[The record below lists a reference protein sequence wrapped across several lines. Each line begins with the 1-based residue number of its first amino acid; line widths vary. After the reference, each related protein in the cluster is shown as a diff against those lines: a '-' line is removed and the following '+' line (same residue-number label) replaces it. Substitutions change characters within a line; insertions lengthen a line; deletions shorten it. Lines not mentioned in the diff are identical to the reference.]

1 MNDFVLKE
9 ALQRWGVN
17 TQMVIAIE
25 ECSELTHEIT
35 KYLRGRPSNLAEEI
49 ADVKIMLRQLEFV
62 AGEDNVAHYVDEKI
76 YRLQERLGRTD
87 IVERKR

>member
-1 MNDFVLKE
+1 MNDAVLKE

-35 KYLRGRPSNLAEEI
+35 KYLRGRPSNLAE
-49 ADVKIMLRQLEFV
+49 
-62 AGEDNVAHYVDEKI
+62 
-76 YRLQERLGRTD
+76 
-87 IVERKR
+87 